1 MGVAMLSWLPRGRAW
16 NEKIDVDAEAL
27 IYDFGLAAYS
37 EARRREHEASS
48 EIIALVWGDVALAVA
63 RKAGSLVG
71 QDISVRTAMDA
82 ASAPNRDPSAAP
94 THAIEESKR
103 AFSATL
109 QPFQI
114 QFAGAA
120 PNRGPTN
127 LTEVEVQVADVSAA
141 IVAAANVAWP
151 PRTIGLRTLDS
162 RGREVFRRERYDRRK
177 GHGFRLFST

>member
-1 MGVAMLSWLPRGRAW
+1 MLSWLPRGRAR
-16 NEKIDVDAEAL
+16 NERIDVDAEAL
-27 IYDFGLAAYS
+27 IHDFGIAAYS

-103 AFSATL
+103 ALSATL
-109 QPFQI
+109 QPFRI
-114 QFAGAA
+114 QFVGAA

-151 PRTIGLRTLDS
+151 PRTIGLRILDGE
-162 RGREVFRRERYDRRK
+162 GREVFRRQKSDRRK
-177 GHGFRLFST
+177 G